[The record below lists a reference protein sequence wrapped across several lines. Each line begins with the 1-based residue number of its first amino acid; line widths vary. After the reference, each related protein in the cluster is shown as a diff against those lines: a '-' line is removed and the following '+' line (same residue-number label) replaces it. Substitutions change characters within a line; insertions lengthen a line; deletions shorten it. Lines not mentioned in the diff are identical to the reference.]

1 MILDGICLQNAMNCS
16 MSSFLNQQITPH
28 DSMKNKICGS
38 FYCNR
43 TIQNAGNIQIAV
55 LSAQNDII
63 RHNIRDFVIV
73 IYFHFFH
80 PLSSLN
86 YSTGREPP
94 TRRYIFTMNDIIL
107 STQNGEPVASS
118 RDVAKRFGKEHNHVL
133 RDIKA
138 LEEGVS
144 KNGQTPM
151 FFKSEYTHP
160 QNHQK
165 YPMYLMNRDG
175 FSLLA
180 MGFTGKEAVQW
191 KLKYIEAFNQME
203 KQLAAQHKEQQAVQD
218 ANIQSAIDRVIE
230 ARKKLDENT
239 AFLDECRKNRE
250 DSKAKYMQVKALCG
264 EFKAIYGQHC
274 DTVRTME
281 NVVRGSQSY
290 LTSAIDS
297 LTIVAKGYP
306 FYAALMDSLLDGLP
320 AKKKEE

>member
-1 MILDGICLQNAMNCS
+1 M
-16 MSSFLNQQITPH
+16 T
-28 DSMKNKICGS
+28 
-38 FYCNR
+38 
-43 TIQNAGNIQIAV
+43 
-55 LSAQNDII
+55 
-63 RHNIRDFVIV
+63 
-73 IYFHFFH
+73 
-80 PLSSLN
+80 
-86 YSTGREPP
+86 
-94 TRRYIFTMNDIIL
+94 DIIL
-107 STQNGEPVASS
+107 SPQNGEPVASS
-118 RDVAKRFGKEHNHVL
+118 RDVAKRFGKRHDHVI
-133 RDIKA
+133 RDI
-138 LEEGVS
+138 EELIKGFP
-144 KNGQTPM
+144 KNGDTPM
-151 FFKSEYTHP
+151 FFKTEYSHP

-175 FSLLA
+175 FSMLA

-203 KQLAAQHKEQQAVQD
+203 KQLSAQHKSQRAVQD

-264 EFKAIYGQHC
+264 EFKAIYGQNC

-290 LTSAIDS
+290 LTNAIDS

-306 FYAALMDSLLDGLP
+306 FYAALMNSLLDELAP
-320 AKKKEE
+320 AKKED

>member
-1 MILDGICLQNAMNCS
+1 
-16 MSSFLNQQITPH
+16 
-28 DSMKNKICGS
+28 
-38 FYCNR
+38 
-43 TIQNAGNIQIAV
+43 
-55 LSAQNDII
+55 
-63 RHNIRDFVIV
+63 
-73 IYFHFFH
+73 
-80 PLSSLN
+80 
-86 YSTGREPP
+86 
-94 TRRYIFTMNDIIL
+94 MNDIIL

-118 RDVAKRFGKEHNHVL
+118 RDVAKRFGKRHDHVI
-133 RDIKA
+133 RDIAEIVK
-138 LEEGVS
+138 S
-144 KNGQTPM
+144 FPKNGDTPL
-151 FFKSEYTHP
+151 FFKTEYVHP

-203 KQLAAQHKEQQAVQD
+203 KQLAAQHKEQRAVQD
-218 ANIQSAIDRVIE
+218 ANIQNAIDRVIE

-264 EFKAIYGQHC
+264 EFKAIYGQNC

-281 NVVRGSQSY
+281 NVVRGSQSF
-290 LTSAIDS
+290 LTNAIDS

-306 FYAALMDSLLDGLP
+306 FYIDLMNSLLDELAP
-320 AKKKEE
+320 AKKEDKKP

>member
-118 RDVAKRFGKEHNHVL
+118 RDVAKRFGKEH
-133 RDIKA
+133 
-138 LEEGVS
+138 
-144 KNGQTPM
+144 KNVMQAVANLVAENSAAKSM
-151 FFKSEYTHP
+151 FHP
-160 QNHQK
+160 ATFENRGKK

-191 KLKYIEAFNQME
+191 KLKYIAAFNAME
-203 KQLAAQHKEQQAVQD
+203 KQLAAQHKEQRAVQD
-218 ANIQSAIDRVIE
+218 ANIQDAIDRVIE

-320 AKKKEE
+320 AEKKEE

>member
-38 FYCNR
+38 FYCIR
-43 TIQNAGNIQIAV
+43 TIQNAGNTQIAV

-118 RDVAKRFGKEHNHVL
+118 RDVAKRFGKEH
-133 RDIKA
+133 
-138 LEEGVS
+138 
-144 KNGQTPM
+144 KNVMQAVANLVAENSAAKSM
-151 FFKSEYTHP
+151 FHP
-160 QNHQK
+160 ATFENRGKK

-191 KLKYIEAFNQME
+191 KLKYIKAFNQME

-281 NVVRGSQSY
+281 NVVRGSQSF
-290 LTSAIDS
+290 LTNAIDS

-320 AKKKEE
+320 AEKKEE

>member
-1 MILDGICLQNAMNCS
+1 M
-16 MSSFLNQQITPH
+16 T
-28 DSMKNKICGS
+28 
-38 FYCNR
+38 
-43 TIQNAGNIQIAV
+43 
-55 LSAQNDII
+55 
-63 RHNIRDFVIV
+63 
-73 IYFHFFH
+73 
-80 PLSSLN
+80 
-86 YSTGREPP
+86 
-94 TRRYIFTMNDIIL
+94 DIIL

-118 RDVAKRFGKEHNHVL
+118 RDVAKRFGKRHDHVI
-133 RDIKA
+133 RDI
-138 LEEGVS
+138 EELIKGFP
-144 KNGQTPM
+144 KNGDTPM
-151 FFKSEYTHP
+151 FFKTEYSHP

-191 KLKYIEAFNQME
+191 KLKYISAFNAME
-203 KQLAAQHKEQQAVQD
+203 KQLAAQHKGQRAVQD

-264 EFKAIYGQHC
+264 EFKAIYGQNC

-290 LTSAIDS
+290 LTNAIDS

-306 FYAALMDSLLDGLP
+306 FYAALMNSLLDELAP
-320 AKKKEE
+320 AKKED

>member
-1 MILDGICLQNAMNCS
+1 
-16 MSSFLNQQITPH
+16 
-28 DSMKNKICGS
+28 
-38 FYCNR
+38 
-43 TIQNAGNIQIAV
+43 
-55 LSAQNDII
+55 
-63 RHNIRDFVIV
+63 
-73 IYFHFFH
+73 
-80 PLSSLN
+80 
-86 YSTGREPP
+86 
-94 TRRYIFTMNDIIL
+94 MNDIIL

-118 RDVAKRFGKEHNHVL
+118 RDVAKRFGKEH
-133 RDIKA
+133 
-138 LEEGVS
+138 
-144 KNGQTPM
+144 KNVMQAVANLVAENSAAKSM
-151 FFKSEYTHP
+151 FHP
-160 QNHQK
+160 ATFENRGKK

-230 ARKKLDENT
+230 ARKKLNENT

-250 DSKAKYMQVKALCG
+250 DSKAKYMQVKVLCG

-281 NVVRGSQSY
+281 NVVRSSQSY
-290 LTSAIDS
+290 LTSAIDN
-297 LTIVAKGYP
+297 LTIVSKGYP

-320 AKKKEE
+320 AEKKEE